1 MDGRLAG
8 MTALVAGA
16 GSIAEGWSNGKAS
29 AVLMAREGARV
40 FCVDRN
46 AAAAEETAAEI
57 HAEGGEAQA
66 WQADMS
72 IAAEVEAAVAA
83 CLDAWGQIDILFN
96 NVGLQALGGPVELDE
111 EDWDRLM
118 TVNVKSMF
126 LACKH
131 VLPVMVE
138 QGRGSIVNNSS
149 LASLRF
155 AYPAV
160 AYSASKGAVNELTR
174 NIAGQYAP
182 QGIRCNAVLP
192 GMMATPRITR
202 RLKEVHGDDFES
214 VLEERAGI
222 VPMRRAGTAWDVAY
236 AVLFLAS
243 DEAAYITGTE
253 LVVDGGLAASVR
265 GRPWSEEMG
274 G

>member
-1 MDGRLAG
+1 M
-8 MTALVAGA
+8 
-16 GSIAEGWSNGKAS
+16 
-29 AVLMAREGARV
+29 
-40 FCVDRN
+40 
-46 AAAAEETAAEI
+46 
-57 HAEGGEAQA
+57 
-66 WQADMS
+66 
-72 IAAEVEAAVAA
+72 
-83 CLDAWGQIDILFN
+83 
-96 NVGLQALGGPVELDE
+96 ELDE
-111 EDWDRLM
+111 ADWDRLM
-118 TVNVKSMF
+118 TVNVKPMF

-202 RLKEVHGDDFES
+202 RLREVHGDAFES

-243 DEAAYITGTE
+243 DESAYITGTE
-253 LVVDGGLAASVR
+253 IVVDGGLAASVR